1 MTVTETEHPASARRI
16 RTDGGNLNVVD
27 RPGEAPTVVLMHG
40 FPDDHHIYDKLMPL
54 LANRV
59 VAFDW
64 LGYGA
69 SDRPDERPF
78 EHRARQAEL
87 TAVVAA
93 LPDERVVLVGHDA
106 SGPEAIDWAIGHPD
120 LVERIVLLNTYY
132 GSSRALRLPEL
143 IGLLAEPAL
152 APLADAMLDDPQQR
166 QWLLRYTGRQF
177 GAVEGDDNGI
187 AARAIMP
194 QFFGDPNA
202 LPAIRAWTADLPAAL
217 DRQDRLIAA
226 GGLQTLEVPV
236 SVVFG
241 AADRYLGAD
250 LARHLAGLFA
260 NAELELIE
268 DAGHWPQ
275 WDQPSAVAQAI
286 TTATRRG

>member
-1 MTVTETEHPASARRI
+1 MTVTETVFPATARRI
-16 RTDGGNLNVVD
+16 ETDGGSLNVID

-40 FPDDHHIYDKLMPL
+40 FPDDHHIYDKLMPR

-78 EHRARQAEL
+78 EPAARQAEL

-93 LPDERVVLVGHDA
+93 LADERVVLVGHDA
-106 SGPEAIDWAIGHPD
+106 SGPEAIDWAIEHPE

-132 GSSRALRLPEL
+132 GTGRALRLPEL
-143 IGLLAEPAL
+143 IGLLAEPRL

-166 QWLLRYTGRQF
+166 QWLLRYTGRGF
-177 GAVEGDDNGI
+177 GAVEGDENGI

-194 QFFGDPNA
+194 QFFGERNA
-202 LPAIRAWTADLPAAL
+202 LAAIRGWTADLPAAL
-217 DRQDRLIAA
+217 ERQDRRIAA
-226 GGLQTLEVPV
+226 GALQTLEVPV

-241 AADRYLGAD
+241 AADRYLGRD
-250 LARHLAGLFA
+250 LARHLAGLFVS
-260 NAELELIE
+260 AELELID

-275 WDQPSAVAQAI
+275 WDQPNAVAQAI
-286 TTATRRG
+286 ATVTRRR